1 MKNINPLFEDN
12 EDDSNASA
20 KNDAVDSKGKDS
32 SNGKDSN
39 EKKDDE
45 KKDDEKKDDEE
56 TLPIKFIKCWMFG
69 SSGKWVKDV
78 TAKNEFADESK
89 KAFIAD
95 LDLAEQRL
103 GRFIFSRDKKYYEL
117 YFIPGKKMYEVE
129 VAIKNGDEF
138 SSSKKKVQKKEIDAI
153 FNSEKFKTIAASF
166 LSKLKLVKKIIPEL
180 EKMIIDGSIEVNEN
194 KFEAIK
200 KYINDADIYS
210 AILNGA
216 H

>member
-45 KKDDEKKDDEE
+45 KKDDEKKDDEKKDDEE

-78 TAKNEFADESK
+78 T
-89 KAFIAD
+89 
-95 LDLAEQRL
+95 
-103 GRFIFSRDKKYYEL
+103 
-117 YFIPGKKMYEVE
+117 
-129 VAIKNGDEF
+129 
-138 SSSKKKVQKKEIDAI
+138 DAY
-153 FNSEKFKTIAASF
+153 NSESFKTYAHESF
-166 LSKLKLVKKIIPEL
+166 PGYKYPKIWGEGQ
-180 EKMIIDGSIEVNEN
+180 E
-194 KFEAIK
+194 EAEAK
-200 KYINDADIYS
+200 
-210 AILNGA
+210 
-216 H
+216 